1 MKSEQGGDVR
11 MQREWEV
18 RRSWGK
24 SVRAKDSRLAWMD
37 RVPRLVRD
45 EPRQGMSS
53 EMDDDEESWVS
64 EWDMTDSEDE
74 SDSDEEWESVGAME
88 GTANGTAPG
97 EKTEG
102 VLGAGEGTTYGT
114 VLGENYSEEAESLD
128 EGETDGATMRL
139 PIQPLH
145 EGLRPPEL
153 STGERVSG
161 HNKRQLRRENKR
173 KRINKQL
180 QQQQKSYWTSY
191 KGEFDLPEELE
202 EADVWLN
209 QMCPQRLALRH
220 PAAAKLLQYATGGC
234 PCKTGK
240 DWTKEQIWEA
250 VERGPHVSALDP
262 KAIEQLKGEIAGKV
276 KEGQCKVVLWDD
288 VKHDPPKQMKV
299 SPLAM
304 IPHKSRGF
312 RAILDLSFKLRLKKG
327 GMLPSVNEGTTLE
340 APAGAIDQLVHSLSR
355 IIHAFAEA
363 EEDAKIFLA
372 KFDIKDG
379 FWRLSCETGEEW
391 NFCYVLPQEE
401 GEPTRLVVPTSLQM
415 GWVESPPYFCAASET
430 ARDVATQYVETK
442 VGSLQ
447 GHKFEKYTMEN
458 EAVKN
463 LPVQG
468 DNDDLR
474 YFVDVYVDDFIPMAI
489 ATSQEQLRHVANAV
503 MQGIHDV
510 FPACEIDENDPISL
524 KKLKKLEGEWALV
537 KDVLGFTFDGLL
549 SPCNKLLRKRPVVVW
564 LGKNRELRTA
574 LENCRVL
581 LREASLEPTP
591 CRELVMGEPDYIGVK
606 DASIHGVGGF
616 IVGENAQCVPTV
628 FRMEWPEDIRE
639 EVRRT
644 NSGRGGKPTNSDL
657 EMAGLLLLFLVMEEV
672 CKFKPGQHVAL
683 FSDNSPTVSW

>member
-1 MKSEQGGDVR
+1 MEASSVLGEVMRGSEMVAERLSRMHEYKEEKAEVKEEDKLEVQSLAKRLKVEWDGMPADLKRYAEGKNISINNEQRGDVR

-18 RRSWGK
+18 RRSWGE
-24 SVRAKDSRLAWMD
+24 SARAKDRRLAWMD

-45 EPRQGMSS
+45 EPRQGMSA
-53 EMDDDEESWVS
+53 ETEDDEDSWLS
-64 EWDMTDSEDE
+64 DWDMTDSEDE
-74 SDSDEEWESVGAME
+74 SDSDEEEQGVQLGLLEGA
-88 GTANGTAPG
+88 TD
-97 EKTEG
+97 
-102 VLGAGEGTTYGT
+102 GA
-114 VLGENYSEEAESLD
+114 VLGENCPVEAVSADELGLLEGATYGAVLGENCPAEAVSAD
-128 EGETDGATMRL
+128 EGETDGTTLRL
-139 PIQPLH
+139 PAQPLH

-240 DWTKEQIWEA
+240 DWSKEEIWEA

-262 KAIEQLKGEIAGKV
+262 KAIEQLKGEIADKV

-312 RAILDLSFKLRLKKG
+312 RAILDLSFKLRLKNG

-340 APAGAIDQLVHSLSR
+340 APAGAIDQLGHSLSR

-363 EEDAKIFLA
+363 EDDAKIFMA

-430 ARDVATQYVETK
+430 ARDVATQYLETK

-510 FPACEIDENDPISL
+510 FPACEIDENDSISL

-537 KDVLGFTFDGLL
+537 KDVLGFTFDGDKKTMILEEPKREFLL
-549 SPCNKLLRKRPVVVW
+549 
-564 LGKNRELRTA
+564 A
-574 LENCRVL
+574 
-581 LREASLEPTP
+581 
-591 CRELVMGEPDYIGVK
+591 
-606 DASIHGVGGF
+606 
-616 IVGENAQCVPTV
+616 
-628 FRMEWPEDIRE
+628 
-639 EVRRT
+639 
-644 NSGRGGKPTNSDL
+644 
-657 EMAGLLLLFLVMEEV
+657 
-672 CKFKPGQHVAL
+672 
-683 FSDNSPTVSW
+683 